1 MERLG
6 RQLYLTFRTMRDRVD
21 EQMAAAGASM
31 SQWALLKTVGDEP
44 DLSQRELADRV
55 LLTGSTLTHH
65 LDRLE
70 TDGYIDRTRDTADR
84 RIVRVALTPS
94 GTHRRTELDT
104 IVTAG
109 DATIRTL
116 LSERDYQTLNRLL
129 ATLQQRLEDHHLED
143 HEGAARAT

>member
-6 RQLYLTFRTMRDRVD
+6 RQLYLTFRTMRDRAD
-21 EQMAAAGASM
+21 AELAASGASM

-70 TDGYIDRTRDTADR
+70 ADGFIDRTRDTADR
-84 RIVRVALTPS
+84 RIVRVSLTPS
-94 GTHRRTELDT
+94 GKDRRTELDA
-104 IVTAG
+104 IVASG

-116 LSERDYQTLNRLL
+116 LSERDYSTLNRLL
-129 ATLQQRLEDHHLED
+129 ATLQQRLEDH
-143 HEGAARAT
+143 EGAPRGP